1 MEEKITTIIKPST
14 KGFEVRCI
22 NPQCIGGRIETTMED
37 DSGYSN
43 WTVMDSG
50 KIAFKCHG
58 CGKYGSTDE
67 YDQPNEMSNFEVIC
81 LECSEYRVKPNNFD
95 YGIGDVDGDD
105 VKTHITC
112 KECGQRV
119 QRA

>member
-1 MEEKITTIIKPST
+1 MKEENIIKPNT
-14 KGFEVRCI
+14 AGFRIRCK
-22 NPQCIGGRIETTMED
+22 NEQCIGGRIETTLED

-67 YDQPNEMSNFEVIC
+67 FEKPNELDNFEVIC
-81 LECSEYRVKPNNFD
+81 LNCPDYRQKDKNWD
-95 YGIGDVDGDD
+95 YSVGDVDGYEPQ
-105 VKTHITC
+105 THIDC
-112 KECGQRV
+112 KTCGQRV
-119 QRA
+119 LGSCE